1 MDKSENT
8 VLGENKEFNGKY
20 FIHGAYQGTL
30 QDCLMIP

>member
-1 MDKSENT
+1 MDKSE
-8 VLGENKEFNGKY
+8 EYSFMRKKEFNGKN